1 MHPDSVI
8 EIEGLTV
15 EFRTESGTV
24 TAVRDLSLTIRRGET
39 VVLVGESGSGKSVT
53 ALAIMQLVR
62 RPAGRIRSGAIHFRG
77 KDGIV
82 KDLARLPER
91 EMRRIRGSDVAM
103 IFQEPMTTLDPVF
116 NIGRQI
122 GEAIVTH
129 QGVEWTEANRRS
141 AELLS
146 LFGFSEPVRRLRSY
160 PHELSGG
167 MRQRVVIAM
176 ALACRPALLI
186 ADEPT
191 TALDVTI
198 QAQILHEIGKFQ
210 RELGI
215 SLLFITHNL
224 GVAAQIA
231 DRVVVMYT
239 GRTVEEATVTDLF
252 AAPLMPYTRGLLN
265 SVPRLGNAG
274 SEGGEL
280 ASIPGMVPPIS
291 QLPPGCTFSP
301 RCGWAVPGLCTA
313 TVPAYENVGDARRV
327 ACVRWREI
335 AAGRA

>member
-1 MHPDSVI
+1 M
-8 EIEGLTV
+8 
-15 EFRTESGTV
+15 
-24 TAVRDLSLTIRRGET
+24 
-39 VVLVGESGSGKSVT
+39 
-53 ALAIMQLVR
+53 
-62 RPAGRIRSGAIHFRG
+62 
-77 KDGIV
+77 
-82 KDLARLPER
+82 RL
-91 EMRRIRGSDVAM
+91 
-103 IFQEPMTTLDPVF
+103 L
-116 NIGRQI
+116 
-122 GEAIVTH
+122 
-129 QGVEWTEANRRS
+129 
-141 AELLS
+141 
-146 LFGFSEPVRRLRSY
+146 GFSEPQRRLRSY

-265 SVPRLGNAG
+265 SVPRLGATG
-274 SEGGEL
+274 SGGREL
-280 ASIPGMVPPIS
+280 ASIPGIVPPIS

-301 RCGWAVPGLCTA
+301 RCGWAVPGRCTE
-313 TVPAYENVGDARRV
+313 TVPAYEDAGEARRV

-335 AAGRA
+335 FEGRA